1 MKKIIFLF
9 STIFLLNGCD
19 ESVALLGS
27 SVGGASSG
35 KLFQSSLQSSISYG
49 IKKQTGKTPLGHALA
64 YADKVNPENK
74 KDTCI
79 SFIEKTRS
87 EFCSIA
93 KEKISLTNRAI
104 KKKVV
109 SIVKIKTKTKNPV
122 SADIVIKPENNV
134 ALIVSDVDDSFNKS
148 KKSPR
153 ELAISFQAEMRNL
166 KNKLSK
172 QYLFSR

>member
-9 STIFLLNGCD
+9 STIFLLNGCV
-19 ESVALLGS
+19 ESIALLGS
-27 SVGGASSG
+27 SAGGASSG

-87 EFCSIA
+87 EFCTIA
-93 KEKISLTNRAI
+93 KKKISLTNKAI
-104 KKKVV
+104 KEKVA
-109 SIVKIKTKTKNPV
+109 STVKIKPKDDNSV
-122 SADIVIKPENNV
+122 AVDAVIEPKNNV
-134 ALIVSDVDDSFNKS
+134 AKKELNSFNS
-148 KKSPR
+148 FNQLKKSPR
-153 ELAISFQAEMRNL
+153 ELAIIVQAEL
-166 KNKLSK
+166 KKLK
-172 QYLFSR
+172 EKYIK